1 MKPKCQPAT
10 PNQRLATWPLSPR
23 SFARSQW
30 CFVKKRACEPMRR
43 IERYLVSLSRARRD
57 ADANVMVGWPAG
69 CNHKYTDNYSTSHWF
84 ILKSLTGSVRLCSGL
99 GQSSRPVVQIC
110 MLRTLRR
117 AESSLTRIINES
129 TSARPSVWRWSVS
142 RSVNDNTRFQ
152 ALLTGLTGWP
162 DLER

>member
-1 MKPKCQPAT
+1 MPASQPASHAKSKASYLT
-10 PNQRLATWPLSPR
+10 IIS
-23 SFARSQW
+23 SFVRSQPMLFRKKESVRADEKDRKISRLSGQTRCW
-30 CFVKKRACEPMRR
+30 CKCNGR
-43 IERYLVSLSRARRD
+43 L
-57 ADANVMVGWPAG
+57 AG